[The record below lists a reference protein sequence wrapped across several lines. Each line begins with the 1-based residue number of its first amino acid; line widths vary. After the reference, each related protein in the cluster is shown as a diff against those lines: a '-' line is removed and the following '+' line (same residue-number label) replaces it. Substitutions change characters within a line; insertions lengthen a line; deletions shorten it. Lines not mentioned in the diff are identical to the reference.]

1 MTDLESDR
9 QRTDPVCDS
18 SEDEEPQHYR
28 SRVEEYEDKP
38 DWPRPPLY
46 RVNEVVYVRS
56 PGQAQPAGPY
66 IIISANLENKTYGLK
81 KKNTGQ
87 IHPTAVAERDLLVA
101 A

>member
-18 SEDEEPQHYR
+18 SEDEE
-28 SRVEEYEDKP
+28 
-38 DWPRPPLY
+38 WPRPPLY

-87 IHPTAVAERDLLVA
+87 IHPTAVAERDLLVGA
-101 A
+101 

>member
-9 QRTDPVCDS
+9 QRTDP
-18 SEDEEPQHYR
+18 PQEYR

-56 PGQAQPAGPY
+56 SGQAQPAGPY

-87 IHPTAVAERDLLVA
+87 ILPTAVAERDLLVA